1 MTRLNYGFHFEP
13 SGKGGAQ
20 GAISAAEQFFE
31 GSRAEESLV
40 RETGQNSI
48 DARSGQDAVTIVFE
62 LAYMRTEDV
71 PGIEGLRQHI
81 AAVEEQTRGAQG
93 HDSMLQAHHTAHES
107 EVPVLRVGDYGTKGL
122 GGTESVNDSKSAL
135 SALTRGAGISSDDGA
150 RGGSF
155 GIGSAVGPMAS
166 DMNTVLYTSLPIDQS
181 EVVFAGYSCLAT
193 HRDSQGVWRNGDGF
207 FTELDHDD
215 FRYLRNPGPI
225 GPFAARLEP
234 GTDLFIL
241 GYRKADSDPDLDHI
255 KVAAMRNF
263 LLAIDRGELIVIGKT
278 PSGTW
283 QLDRESLPEH
293 VFEDSE
299 AEAFYRA
306 IKDPNPIVGTIKD
319 LGQVTLY
326 VNVDDSLEKSL
337 HTMSVRKPLMKI
349 HTFRHT
355 SIPVKYAAVLEC
367 LDDEGN
373 RLLRR
378 LEPPQHHKWDPGR
391 AQGGK
396 KLLTDLGSFVR
407 NGLKSRVKEQIGE
420 QVKVIGLSKYLPD
433 ELFEDRSVT
442 EANSGGRPIPGAPT
456 GQESSRVSG
465 RDEQERSLPAGPRKA
480 VRVNVRTSAS
490 GDGHLETEKGK
501 DSGGTGKRNDKGG
514 GLSGTG
520 GPGDGTSRISGEA
533 IRFRSWSDAVT
544 GDVCL
549 ALTATEDVRG
559 DIELVAL
566 GPGGSVEE
574 DYELPIVSA
583 AVTTGV
589 VSAPV
594 KHDGN
599 ILFQLDL
606 KADVTSQVRLRL
618 SSKHRYRLGIK

>member
-48 DARSGQDAVTIVFE
+48 DARSGQGAVTIVFE
-62 LAYMRTEDV
+62 LSHMQTEDV
-71 PGIEGLRQHI
+71 PGIEGLRRHI
-81 AAVEEQTRGAQG
+81 AEVEEQTRGAQG
-93 HDSMLQAHHTAHES
+93 HASMLQAHHTAHEPK
-107 EVPVLRVGDYGTKGL
+107 VPVLRIGDYGTKGL

-166 DMNTVLYTSLPIDQS
+166 DMNTVLYTSLPLGQA

-193 HRDSQGVWRNGDGF
+193 HRDAEGVWRNGDGF
-207 FTELDHDD
+207 FTDLDHDD

-225 GPFAARLEP
+225 GPFEARTEP

-241 GYRKADSDPDLDHI
+241 GYRKADTDPDLHHI

-263 LLAIDRGELIVIGKT
+263 LLAIERGELIVIGKT

-283 QLDRESLPEH
+283 QLDSESLLEH

-299 AEAFYRA
+299 AAAFYRA
-306 IKDPNPIVGTIKD
+306 IKDPNPIAGTIKD

-326 VNVDDSLEKSL
+326 VNVDDSLDKSL
-337 HTMSVRKPLMKI
+337 HTISVRKPLMKI

-373 RLLRR
+373 KQLRR

-391 AQGGK
+391 APGGK
-396 KLLTDLGSFVR
+396 KLLADLSSFVR

-420 QVKVIGLSKYLPD
+420 QVKVSGLSKYLPD
-433 ELFEDRSVT
+433 ELFEDRSVA
-442 EANSGGRPIPGAPT
+442 EAASGGRSMSGAPT
-456 GQESSRVSG
+456 AQESSTVSG
-465 RDEQERSLPAGPRKA
+465 REDPEQPLPAGPRKA

-490 GDGHLETEKGK
+490 GDGDSQIEKGK
-501 DSGGTGKRNDKGG
+501 DTGGTGKRNGKGG
-514 GLSGTG
+514 ALTGTG
-520 GPGDGTSRISGEA
+520 REGDGTSRIRGGA
-533 IRFRSWSDAVT
+533 IRFRSWSDAAT

-549 ALTATEDVRG
+549 ALTASEDVCG
-559 DIELVAL
+559 DIELVAV
-566 GPGGSVEE
+566 GPGGSIEE

-583 AVTTGV
+583 SITTGG
-589 VSAPV
+589 VSVPV

-599 ILFQLDL
+599 VIFQLEL
-606 KADVTSQVRLRL
+606 KADVTSQVRLQL
-618 SSKHRYRLGIK
+618 SSNHRYRLGIK